1 MMWLPNLFSL
11 ERAGKEVQKRLE
23 FWQGRLRQI
32 KERYVELSE
41 KCVGGSVAKGKRGK
55 KRQKVDNADLS
66 QLSDYAAEVFYQ
78 FSLKVIK

>member
-1 MMWLPNLFSL
+1 MTIPNLFSL
-11 ERAGKEVQKRLE
+11 ETGKEVHRRLE
-23 FWQGRLRQI
+23 FWQGRLREI
-32 KERYVELSE
+32 KERYVGLPE

-78 FSLKVIK
+78 FFLKVVK